1 MDSGRKLER
10 EGRLLML
17 ESNSEVC
24 VIACAGDSIKSLFSL
39 NIFQIPS
46 QDRGWF
52 SFLTLYMPGKHIFLL
67 DIQK

>member
-1 MDSGRKLER
+1 
-10 EGRLLML
+10 ML
-17 ESNSEVC
+17 EGNSEAF

-46 QDRGWF
+46 QDHGWF
-52 SFLTLYMPGKHIFLL
+52 SFFTLYMPRKHIFLL